1 MSFIV
6 FWLMDLSQQ
15 TCNILVFKSL
25 LAESHVGLHIYS
37 KTRHMTSAKVVVGAN
52 LCSGRD
58 SRDISNR
65 CDQIPLDRL
74 AGQYVWDNFFWNS
87 CPLFSPLILLLPARS
102 ASTWKQEGMFSSSQ
116 SFIIHKTLHECLSL
130 FWQRMSAAPRSSCFF
145 FISVLRCVTLC
156 FLSITQHPRE
166 RKLRTGKGYC
176 ENSQPQKL

>member
-1 MSFIV
+1 
-6 FWLMDLSQQ
+6 MDLSQQ

-37 KTRHMTSAKVVVGAN
+37 KTRHMTSAKVVV
-52 LCSGRD
+52 D
-58 SRDISNR
+58 SRDISNQ
-65 CDQIPLDRL
+65 CDRTALDRL
-74 AGQYVWDNFFWNS
+74 AGQYVWDSFFWNS